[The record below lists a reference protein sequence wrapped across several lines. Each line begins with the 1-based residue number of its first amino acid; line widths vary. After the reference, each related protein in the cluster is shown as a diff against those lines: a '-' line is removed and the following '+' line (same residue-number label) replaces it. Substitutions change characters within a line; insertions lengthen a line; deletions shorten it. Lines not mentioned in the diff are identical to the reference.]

1 MTFRRILLPLA
12 ILAAPAS
19 AQSPATLQ
27 VGVNGSQY
35 VPALS
40 PLLGAR
46 GRESEM
52 RDIVNRFTA
61 DENALG
67 RRWNVAYSPVRRQRF
82 REYYTG
88 WQSRL
93 RELDFERLSQQ
104 AKIDYILLNHSL
116 RHSLG
121 LLEREEKLW
130 RESAPVLTFGEDIFS
145 LVDSRRRM
153 EPIEPQKVALTLV
166 AMTKKVEDV
175 SKAVVAGLQA
185 SDTSRQARGQR
196 PEGGGRMGAPGTAA
210 PADSEESALKVS
222 KVVAHRSAEILNS
235 LKGELK
241 RWYDY
246 YAGYD
251 PLFTWWARDPYRRAD
266 SSMTA
271 YHRTLRE
278 RIVGFRTGQPDPIIG
293 DPIGRDAIIADLRD
307 EVIAYDPEDLIAIA
321 EREFAWSEAEMKK
334 ASRELGF
341 GDDWKA
347 ALESVKQKYV
357 EPGDQPELI
366 RRLAF
371 EAIEFVEKRD
381 LVTVPPLARDIW
393 RIEMMSPERQ
403 RVSPFFLGG
412 ETIQVSYPTDGMTHE
427 EKLMSMRGNS
437 PHLSHATVHHELIP
451 GHHLQG
457 FMNSRYHAHR
467 RQAFGTPFWTEGWAL
482 YWEMQLWDQGFN
494 ATPEDRVGAL
504 FWRMH
509 RSARIIFSLGFH
521 LGTMTP
527 QEAIDYLVDRV
538 GHERANAEAEVR
550 RSFLGT
556 YPPLYQL
563 AYMMG
568 GLQFRALHRE
578 LVGSG
583 RMSNKEFHDA
593 VLQGGAMPVEM
604 VRAMLINA
612 PLTRDYQAQWL
623 YSGPRGATR

>member
-1 MTFRRILLPLA
+1 MKRYALLLLLIALPLG
-12 ILAAPAS
+12 
-19 AQSPATLQ
+19 AQNTTLQ
-27 VGVNGSQY
+27 TGVDGAQY
-35 VPALS
+35 VPVLS
-40 PLLGAR
+40 QLLGAK
-46 GRESEM
+46 GTESEM

-67 RRWNVAYSPVRRQRF
+67 RRWNVEFAPARRERF
-82 REYYTG
+82 REYYKG

-93 RELDFERLSQQ
+93 RELDFNGLSQQ
-104 AKIDYILLNHSL
+104 GKIDYILMNHSL
-116 RHSLG
+116 RHSLS
-121 LLEREEKLW
+121 LLDREEKQW
-130 RESAPVLTFGEDIFS
+130 AESAPVVPFGNDIFMF
-145 LVDSRRRM
+145 VDARRRM
-153 EPIEPQKVALTLV
+153 EKIDPQKAALSLV
-166 AMTKKVEDV
+166 SLSKKIADV
-175 SKAVVAGLQA
+175 SKAVVAGLQSSDSTRA
-185 SDTSRQARGQR
+185 SAQKAQNGNGDF
-196 PEGGGRMGAPGTAA
+196 AP
-210 PADSEESALKVS
+210 LKVN
-222 KVVAHRSAEILNS
+222 KVVAHRSAELIND
-235 LKGELK
+235 LKADLK
-241 RWYDY
+241 SWYDFY
-246 YAGYD
+246 SGYD
-251 PLFTWWARDPYRRAD
+251 PLFTWWARDPYKKAD
-266 SSMTA
+266 SLMTA
-271 YHRTLRE
+271 YHKTLRE

-307 EVIAYDPEDLIAIA
+307 EMIAYDPEDLIKIA
-321 EREFAWSEAEMKK
+321 EIEFAWSEAEMKK
-334 ASRELGF
+334 AAKELGF
-341 GDDWKA
+341 GDNWKA
-347 ALESVKQKYV
+347 ALDKVKEEYV
-357 EPGDQPELI
+357 PPGEQPELI

-371 EAIEFVEKRD
+371 EAIDFVEKKD

-427 EKLMSMRGNS
+427 EKMMSMRGNS
-437 PHLSHATVHHELIP
+437 PYLSHATVHHELIP

-457 FMNSRYHAHR
+457 FMNSRYQSHR
-467 RQAFGTPFWTEGWAL
+467 RGAFGTPFWTEGWAL
-482 YWEMQLWDQGFN
+482 YREMQLWDQGFN

-568 GLQFRALHRE
+568 GLQFRSLHQE

-583 RMSNKEFHDA
+583 RMTNKAFHDA
-593 VLQGGAMPVEM
+593 VLKGGAMPVEM
-604 VRAMLINA
+604 VRAMIINA
-612 PLTRDYQAQWL
+612 PLTRDYQTQWL
-623 YSGPRGATR
+623 YRGPKGNVR

>member
-1 MTFRRILLPLA
+1 MPVRRVLTPLVLLA
-12 ILAAPAS
+12 IPAF
-19 AQSPATLQ
+19 AQGPVTLQ
-27 VGVNGSQY
+27 AGVDGAHY
-35 VPALS
+35 VP
-40 PLLGAR
+40 PLGTLLAPRGA
-46 GRESEM
+46 ESEM
-52 RDIVNRFTA
+52 RDVVARFTT

-67 RRWNVAYSPVRRQRF
+67 RRWSVEYSPLRRQRF
-82 REYYTG
+82 REFYRG
-88 WQSRL
+88 WQARL
-93 RELDFERLSQQ
+93 RELDFDRLGQQ
-104 AKIDYILLNHSL
+104 GRIDYILMNHRL
-116 RHSLG
+116 RHALSL
-121 LLEREEKLW
+121 LDREEKMW
-130 RESAPVLTFGEDIFS
+130 AESAPVLPFGGDIFA
-145 LVDSRRRM
+145 LVDARRRM
-153 EPIEPQKVALTLV
+153 EPVESQQVALVLEGV
-166 AMTKKVEDV
+166 VRKVEAV
-175 SKAVVAGLQA
+175 SRAVVAGLAPDSGRGRAGGTQGA
-185 SDTSRQARGQR
+185 TSGREGRGAT
-196 PEGGGRMGAPGTAA
+196 P
-210 PADSEESALKVS
+210 DSALKVD

-235 LKGELK
+235 LKAELK

-246 YAGYD
+246 YSGYD

-266 SSMTA
+266 SVVTA

-278 RIVGFRTGQPDPIIG
+278 RIVGFRAGQPDPIIG
-293 DPIGRDAIIADLRD
+293 DPIGRDAIIAELRD

-347 ALESVKQKYV
+347 ALESVKNRYV
-357 EPGDQPELI
+357 PPGDQPELI

-371 EAIEFVEKRD
+371 EAIDFVEGRD
-381 LVTVPPLARDIW
+381 LLSVPPLAKDIW

-457 FMNSRYHAHR
+457 FMNQRYQSHR
-467 RQAFGTPFWTEGWAL
+467 RAAFGTPFWTEGWAL
-482 YWEMQLWDQGFN
+482 YWEMLLWDMGFN

-509 RSARIIFSLGFH
+509 RSARIVFSLGFH

-527 QEAIDYLVDRV
+527 QQAIDYLVDRV

-568 GLQFRALHRE
+568 GLQFRSLHRE

-583 RMSNKEFHDA
+583 RMTNKAFHDA
-593 VLQGGAMPVEM
+593 VLRGGAMPVEM
-604 VRAMLINA
+604 VRAMLTDA
-612 PLTRDYQAQWL
+612 PLTRDYTAQWL

>member
-1 MTFRRILLPLA
+1 MPVRRVLTLLVLLA
-12 ILAAPAS
+12 IPAF
-19 AQSPATLQ
+19 AQGPVTLQ
-27 VGVNGSQY
+27 AGVDGAHY
-35 VPALS
+35 VP
-40 PLLGAR
+40 PLGTLLAPRGA
-46 GRESEM
+46 ESEM
-52 RDIVNRFTA
+52 RDVVARFTT

-67 RRWNVAYSPVRRQRF
+67 RRWSVEYSPLRRQRF
-82 REYYTG
+82 REFYRG
-88 WQSRL
+88 WQARL
-93 RELDFERLSQQ
+93 RELDFDRLGQQ
-104 AKIDYILLNHSL
+104 GRIDYILMNHRL
-116 RHSLG
+116 RHALSL
-121 LLEREEKLW
+121 LDREEKMW
-130 RESAPVLTFGEDIFS
+130 AESAPVLPFGGDIFA
-145 LVDSRRRM
+145 LVDARRRM
-153 EPIEPQKVALTLV
+153 EPVESQQVALVLEGV
-166 AMTKKVEDV
+166 VRKVEAV
-175 SKAVVAGLQA
+175 SRAVVAGLAPDSGRGRAGGTQGA
-185 SDTSRQARGQR
+185 TSGREGRGAT
-196 PEGGGRMGAPGTAA
+196 P
-210 PADSEESALKVS
+210 DSALKVD

-235 LKGELK
+235 LKAELK

-246 YAGYD
+246 YSGYD

-266 SSMTA
+266 SVVTA

-278 RIVGFRTGQPDPIIG
+278 RIVGFRAGQPDPIIG
-293 DPIGRDAIIADLRD
+293 DPIGRDAIIAELRD

-347 ALESVKQKYV
+347 ALESVKNRYV
-357 EPGDQPELI
+357 PPGDQPELI

-371 EAIEFVEKRD
+371 EAIDFVEGRD
-381 LVTVPPLARDIW
+381 LLSVPPLAKDIW

-457 FMNSRYHAHR
+457 FMNQRYQSHR
-467 RQAFGTPFWTEGWAL
+467 RAAFGTPFWTEGWAL
-482 YWEMQLWDQGFN
+482 YWEMLLWDMGFN

-509 RSARIIFSLGFH
+509 RSARIVFSLGFH

-527 QEAIDYLVDRV
+527 QQAIDYLVDRV

-568 GLQFRALHRE
+568 GLQFRSLHRE

-583 RMSNKEFHDA
+583 RMTNKAFHDA
-593 VLQGGAMPVEM
+593 VLRGGAMPVEM
-604 VRAMLINA
+604 VRAMLTDA
-612 PLTRDYQAQWL
+612 PLTRDYTAQWL

>member
-1 MTFRRILLPLA
+1 MIRLRVAATLLLFASPLA
-12 ILAAPAS
+12 AQNS
-19 AQSPATLQ
+19 ALQ
-27 VGVNGSQY
+27 TGVDGAQY
-35 VPALS
+35 VPALT
-40 PLLGAR
+40 PLLAPR
-46 GRESEM
+46 GTESEM
-52 RDIVNRFTA
+52 RDIVTRFTA
-61 DENALG
+61 DENALN
-67 RRWNVAYSPVRRQRF
+67 RRWNVDYAPTRRARF
-82 REYYTG
+82 REFYKG
-88 WQSRL
+88 WQSQL
-93 RELDFERLSQQ
+93 RGLDFDKLSQNGR
-104 AKIDYILLNHSL
+104 IDYVLMNHNL
-116 RHSLG
+116 RHALG
-121 LLEREEKLW
+121 LLDREEKMW
-130 RESAPVLTFGEDIFS
+130 AESAPVLPFGNDIFT
-145 LVDSRRRM
+145 LVDARRRM
-153 EPIEPQKVALTLV
+153 EKVDPQKAAVTLV
-166 AMTKKVEDV
+166 ALGKKVEDV
-175 SKAVVAGLQA
+175 SKAVIAGLQA
-185 SDTSRQARGQR
+185 SDTTRPQPPGARPQ
-196 PEGGGRMGAPGTAA
+196 GANGDFA
-210 PADSEESALKVS
+210 PLKVN
-222 KVVAHRSAEILNS
+222 KVVAHRSAELLNA
-235 LKGELK
+235 LKADLK
-241 RWYDY
+241 SWYDFY
-246 YAGYD
+246 SGYD

-266 SSMTA
+266 SLMTA
-271 YHRTLRE
+271 YNRTLRE

-307 EVIAYDPEDLIAIA
+307 EMIAYDPEDLVKIA
-321 EREFAWSEAEMKK
+321 EIEFAWSEAEMKK
-334 ASRELGF
+334 AAKELGF
-341 GDDWKA
+341 GDNWKG
-347 ALESVKQKYV
+347 ALDKVKELYV
-357 EPGDQPELI
+357 PPGEQPELI

-371 EAIEFVEKRD
+371 EAIDFIGKRD

-457 FMNSRYHAHR
+457 FMNSRYQAHR
-467 RQAFGTPFWTEGWAL
+467 RGAFGTPFWTEGWAL
-482 YWEMQLWDQGFN
+482 YWEMLLWDQGFN

-527 QEAIDYLVDRV
+527 QQAIDYLVDRV

-568 GLQFRALHRE
+568 GLQFRSLHQE

-583 RMSNKEFHDA
+583 KMTNKAFHDA

-604 VRAMLINA
+604 VRAMLTNA

-623 YSGPRGATR
+623 YRGPKGAVR

>member
-1 MTFRRILLPLA
+1 MTLRRILTPLFVLAVPAFAQAPAVLQTGVDGGRYVPPLA
-12 ILAAPAS
+12 
-19 AQSPATLQ
+19 
-27 VGVNGSQY
+27 
-35 VPALS
+35 
-40 PLLGAR
+40 PLLAPKGT
-46 GRESEM
+46 ESEM
-52 RDIVNRFTA
+52 RDIVSRYTT
-61 DENALG
+61 DQNALG
-67 RRWNVAYSPVRRQRF
+67 RRWTVEYSPARRERF
-82 REYYTG
+82 REFYRG

-93 RELDFERLSQQ
+93 RELDFDKLSQQ
-104 AKIDYILLNHSL
+104 GRIDYILMNHQL
-116 RHSLG
+116 RHALSL
-121 LLEREEKLW
+121 LDREEKMW
-130 RESAPVLTFGEDIFS
+130 AESAPVLPFGPDVFTM
-145 LVDSRRRM
+145 VDARRRM
-153 EPIEPQKVALTLV
+153 EPVEPQQVALALD
-166 AMTKKVEDV
+166 ALTKKVEGI
-175 SKAVVAGLQA
+175 SKAVAAGLA
-185 SDTSRQARGQR
+185 PDSGRGR
-196 PEGGGRMGAPGTAA
+196 AGGSQGSGAPSH
-210 PADSEESALKVS
+210 DSRSANHDSVLKLN
-222 KVVAHRSAEILNS
+222 KVVAHRSSEILNS

-246 YAGYD
+246 YSGYD

-266 SSMTA
+266 SIMTA
-271 YHRTLRE
+271 YHKTLRE
-278 RIVGFRTGQPDPIIG
+278 RIVGFRAGQPDPIIG
-293 DPIGRDAIIADLRD
+293 DPIGRDAIIAELRD

-347 ALESVKQKYV
+347 ALESVKNRYV
-357 EPGDQPELI
+357 PPGEQPELI

-371 EAIEFVEKRD
+371 EAIDFVEKRD
-381 LVTVPPLARDIW
+381 LLSIPPLAKDIW

-457 FMNSRYHAHR
+457 FMNQRYQSHR
-467 RQAFGTPFWTEGWAL
+467 RPAFGTPFWTEGWAL
-482 YWEMQLWDQGFN
+482 YWEMLLWDQGFN

-509 RSARIIFSLGFH
+509 RSARIVFSLGFH

-527 QEAIDYLVDRV
+527 QQAIDYLVDRV

-583 RMSNKEFHDA
+583 RMTNKAFHDA

-604 VRAMLINA
+604 VRAMLTNA
-612 PLTRDYQAQWL
+612 PLTRDYAATWL
-623 YSGPRGATR
+623 YSGPKGATR

>member
-1 MTFRRILLPLA
+1 MSRTRALLLLTLVTAPTTSAAAQHSPNGTRLQTGEDGAGYVPPLA
-12 ILAAPAS
+12 
-19 AQSPATLQ
+19 
-27 VGVNGSQY
+27 
-35 VPALS
+35 
-40 PLLGAR
+40 PLLAPKGA
-46 GRESEM
+46 ESEL
-52 RDIVNRFTA
+52 RDIVARYNA
-61 DENALG
+61 DGNALG
-67 RRWNVAYSPVRRQRF
+67 RRWNVEWSPSRRQRF
-82 REYYTG
+82 REFYRG
-88 WQSRL
+88 WQTRL
-93 RELDFERLSQQ
+93 RELDFDKLAQQ
-104 AKIDYILLNHSL
+104 GRIDYVLMNHEL
-116 RHSLG
+116 RHQLT
-121 LLEREEKLW
+121 LLDREEKMFAEAQALVPF
-130 RESAPVLTFGEDIFS
+130 APPIFA
-145 LVDSRRRM
+145 LVDARRSM
-153 EPIEPQKVALTLV
+153 APIDPAKAAETLV
-166 AMTKKVEDV
+166 AITKQVDEV
-175 SKAVVAGLQA
+175 AKAVTAGLQQRDSSSNRSA
-185 SDTSRQARGQR
+185 NGGNDTTKKALR
-196 PEGGGRMGAPGTAA
+196 PT
-210 PADSEESALKVS
+210 
-222 KVVAHRSAEILNS
+222 KVVAHRSTEIINDLKTS
-235 LKGELK
+235 LTQ
-241 RWYDY
+241 WYNY
-246 YAGYD
+246 YSGYD

-266 SSMTA
+266 SIITA
-271 YHRTLRE
+271 YHKTLRE
-278 RIVGFRTGQPDPIIG
+278 RIVGFRQGQPEPIIG

-307 EVIAYDPEDLIAIA
+307 EVIAYSPEDLIAVA

-347 ALESVKQKYV
+347 ALEKVKQKYV
-357 EPGDQPELI
+357 PPGEQPELI

-371 EAIEFVEKRD
+371 EAIDFVEQRD

-393 RIEMMSPERQ
+393 RVEMMSPERQ

-457 FMNSRYHAHR
+457 FMNQRYQAHR

-482 YWEMQLWDQGFN
+482 YWEMLLWDLGFN
-494 ATPEDRVGAL
+494 ATPEDKVGAL

-527 QEAIDYLVDRV
+527 QQAIDFLVDRV

-550 RSFLGT
+550 RSFIGT

-583 RMSNKEFHDA
+583 RMSNRDFHDA
-593 VLQGGAMPVEM
+593 ILRGGAMPVEM
-604 VRAMLINA
+604 VRAMLVNA
-612 PLTRDYQAQWL
+612 PLTRDYQAQWRYAGEL
-623 YSGPRGATR
+623 GTGR

>member
-1 MTFRRILLPLA
+1 MRGRLFLTLFA
-12 ILAAPAS
+12 FAAPA
-19 AQSPATLQ
+19 AGQAPVQLQ
-27 VGVNGSQY
+27 TGTDAAQY
-35 VPALS
+35 VPPLTPLLS
-40 PLLGAR
+40 PKGTA
-46 GRESEM
+46 SEM
-52 RDIVNRFTA
+52 RDVVSRYTT
-61 DENALG
+61 DENALE
-67 RRWNVAYSPVRRQRF
+67 RRWTVDYSPTRRARF
-82 REYYTG
+82 REFYRG

-93 RELDFERLSQQ
+93 RELDFDNLSQQ
-104 AKIDYILLNHSL
+104 GRIDYILMNHRLGHALSL
-116 RHSLG
+116 LD
-121 LLEREEKLW
+121 REEKMW
-130 RESAPVLTFGEDIFS
+130 MESAPVLPFGKDIFA
-145 LVDSRRRM
+145 LVDARRRM
-153 EPIEPQKVALTLV
+153 EPIDPQKSALTLV
-166 AMTKKVEDV
+166 ALTKQVENV
-175 SKAVVAGLQA
+175 SKAVVAGLQ
-185 SDTSRQARGQR
+185 SDSSRARAAGGQR
-196 PEGGGRMGAPGTAA
+196 
-210 PADSEESALKVS
+210 SATSNDGSPNGNGDPPLKVD
-222 KVVAHRSAEILNS
+222 KVVAHRSSEILNS

-246 YAGYD
+246 YSGYD

-266 SSMTA
+266 SIITA
-271 YHRTLRE
+271 YHKTLRE

-293 DPIGRDAIIADLRD
+293 DPIGRDAIVAELRD
-307 EVIAYDPEDLIAIA
+307 EVIAYGPEDLIAIA

-347 ALESVKQKYV
+347 ALESVKNKYV
-357 EPGDQPELI
+357 PPGEQPELI

-371 EAIEFVEKRD
+371 EAMDFVEKRD
-381 LVTVPPLARDIW
+381 LLTVPQLAKDIW

-457 FMNSRYHAHR
+457 FMNQRYQSHR
-467 RQAFGTPFWTEGWAL
+467 RPAFGTPFWTEGWAL
-482 YWEMQLWDQGFN
+482 YWEMLLWDEGFN
-494 ATPEDRVGAL
+494 TTPEDRVGAL

-509 RSARIIFSLGFH
+509 RSARIVFSLGFH

-527 QEAIDYLVDRV
+527 QQAVDYLVDRV

-583 RMSNKEFHDA
+583 QMTNKAFHDA
-593 VLQGGAMPVEM
+593 VLRGGAMPVEM
-604 VRAMLINA
+604 VRAMLTNA